1 MTSQHVRCIGSMAP
15 PSGAGGRVCVV
26 CHQRVPDGRGI
37 YQVHLGA
44 LTHQEGC
51 HAVIAGLER
60 IPGHTQQA
68 RKRPLGEMMAL
79 ANGARCEFCKAE
91 NRSSAPGAAGHVG
104 KAE

>member
-26 CHQRVPDGRGI
+26 CHQRVPDGRGV

-51 HAVIAGLER
+51 NAVIAGLER
-60 IPGHTQQA
+60 IPGHTPQA
-68 RKRPLGEMMAL
+68 RKRPLGELMAL

-91 NRSSAPGAAGHVG
+91 NRSGAPGAAGRVG